1 MLRVTDQS
9 MAFAAQ
15 RALGARQASLAA
27 AQEAAVSGARITR
40 PSDDPAGTAD
50 ALRVRAEQAATNQ
63 YKRNIEDGTA
73 WLNTLDWAL
82 NAATGLLR
90 QVRDAVIQGSNGS
103 LNQDARDALA
113 QQVDALRRD
122 LVGTANTRYLGR
134 SVFAGTSDADPAFTD
149 GLPDGTPPT
158 FHSAGG
164 EAVFRRIGPDQTV
177 RVDVE
182 GRDAFGD
189 GTASVFALL
198 GRISADL
205 GAGTDPSTHLA
216 ALDDAMT
223 SVVATRSDVGNRL
236 AQLTRAGQANAD
248 ASVSLEARRSGIED
262 IDLGKAALDLQ
273 LQHTAYQAALA
284 VTAKVLQP
292 SLVEFL
298 R

>member
-15 RALGARQASLAA
+15 RALGARQAKLAA

-50 ALRVRAEQAATNQ
+50 ALRVRADIAAGNQ
-63 YKRNIEDGTA
+63 YKRNIDDGTG
-73 WLNTLDWAL
+73 WLSTLDSAL

-113 QQVDALRRD
+113 QQVDALRSD
-122 LVGTANTRYLGR
+122 LLGTANTRYLGR
-134 SVFAGTSDADPAFTD
+134 SVFAGTSDADAAFTD
-149 GLPDGTPPT
+149 GAPPVWNGTDGEV
-158 FHSAGG
+158 H
-164 EAVFRRIGPDQTV
+164 RRIAPDETV
-177 RVDVE
+177 RVDADAAATFGE
-182 GRDAFGD
+182 GA
-189 GTASVFALL
+189 TSVFAVLDA
-198 GRISADL
+198 ISADL
-205 GAGTDPSTHLA
+205 RAGTSPASRLS
-216 ALDDAMT
+216 ALDDAMNA
-223 SVVATRSDVGNRL
+223 VVAVRSDVGNRL
-236 AQLTRAGQANAD
+236 AQLTRAAQATTD
-248 ASVSLEARRSGIED
+248 AATALEARRSGIED

-284 VTAKVLQP
+284 VTAKVLPP
-292 SLVEFL
+292 SLMDFL